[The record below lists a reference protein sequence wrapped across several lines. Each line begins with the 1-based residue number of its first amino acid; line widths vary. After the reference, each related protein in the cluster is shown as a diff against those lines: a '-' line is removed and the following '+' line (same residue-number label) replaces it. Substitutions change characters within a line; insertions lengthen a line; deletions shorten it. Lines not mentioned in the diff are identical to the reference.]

1 MKIGIIGAG
10 LIGAE
15 RADALLKL
23 SKFTSGKIML
33 TKVVDVDSK
42 ALKSIHEKFGIQVSN
57 DVMSIFNEKLDWIFI
72 CTPHIFIKPL
82 VLKCFEHGFHVLV
95 EKPLGRSLLE
105 CDEILGKKPEHINL
119 MVGFNYRFFNGVE
132 AMLTDLRNK
141 KFGKLIS
148 VNMVLGHGNSP
159 GMENS
164 WKLNKEQCGGGCLI
178 DPGIHLIDLARII
191 SNSSLLRFRGG
202 SSWAG
207 FWKTGIEEEAH
218 ILLSNDNNVIFNL
231 QISLNRWRS
240 SFFVEVNGEDG
251 YGILEGRGRSYGL
264 QSYKTGRRWAWM
276 GGINQAESETLVVE
290 PYLADDSFLKETASI
305 LDIKNVT
312 DFSSP
317 ESFQNPCNYLEA
329 RENMNI
335 LNMCQL
341 GLTITP
347 VS

>member
-15 RADALLKL
+15 RADALIKL

-42 ALKSIHEKFGIQVSN
+42 ALKSIYEKFGVQVSN

-82 VLKCFEHGFHVLV
+82 VLKCFEHGCHVLV

-132 AMLTDLRNK
+132 ALLADVKNK

-178 DPGIHLIDLARII
+178 DPGIHLIDLVRII
-191 SNSSLLRFRGG
+191 SNSSSLRFRGG
-202 SSWAG
+202 STWTG
-207 FWKTGIEEEAH
+207 FWKTGVEEEAH
-218 ILLSNDNNVIFNL
+218 ILMSNDNNLTFNL

-276 GGINQAESETLVVE
+276 DGINQAKSEIVIVE
-290 PYLADDSFLKETASI
+290 PYTADNSFLKETASI
-305 LDIKNVT
+305 LGFKVIT
-312 DFSSP
+312 DSSSS
-317 ESFQNPCNYLEA
+317 ESCQTPCNYIEA

-335 LNMCQL
+335 LNMCQVEL
-341 GLTITP
+341 AIHS